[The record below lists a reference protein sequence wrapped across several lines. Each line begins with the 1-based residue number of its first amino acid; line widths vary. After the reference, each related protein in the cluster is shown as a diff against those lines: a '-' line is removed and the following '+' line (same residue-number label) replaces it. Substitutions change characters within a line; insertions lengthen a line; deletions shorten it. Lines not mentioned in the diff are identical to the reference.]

1 MALPPGQ
8 CLAGQPAA
16 RIAMNPLWLYTQF
29 NGSKRARIMTVNRH
43 GIETIDTQTL
53 EPWLQGRSFA
63 DWKRQLDAQGYLI
76 FNQVMSAQEI
86 QRVREALAPHLTHRG
101 RNNFEGF
108 HSNRVYSLLSKAP
121 QVFSELVTH
130 PLALA
135 FAEAELGAS
144 CLLSALL
151 AIDLHPGETVQPWH
165 RDDDSIAIELPRP
178 AFGISTFW
186 AIDETTATNG
196 ATEFIPGSH
205 LDSGDRETSDL
216 FKDAFDTTAVVT
228 DTKHDPQPQSGSV
241 RAIMPAGSLMIAKS
255 TLLHRGGANRS
266 DGHRLLVT
274 PQYCA
279 GWARQLENM
288 MAAVPRDIAA
298 NLPQRTRELIGYNIH
313 GAFMGYV
320 DGVHPD
326 KLLDLEHQNREPT

>member
-1 MALPPGQ
+1 
-8 CLAGQPAA
+8 
-16 RIAMNPLWLYTQF
+16 
-29 NGSKRARIMTVNRH
+29 MTINRH
-43 GIETIDTQTL
+43 GIQTIDPQTL

-63 DWKRQLDAQGYLI
+63 HWKSQFDTQGYLI
-76 FNQVMSAQEI
+76 FSKVMSPPEI
-86 QRVREALAPHLTHRG
+86 ERVRLALQPHLKHRG

-108 HSNRVYSLLSKAP
+108 KSNRVYSLVAKAP
-121 QVFSELVTH
+121 EVFSAMVSH

-151 AIDLHPGETVQPWH
+151 AIDLHPGESVQPWH
-165 RDDDSIAIELPRP
+165 RDDDSIAMALPRP

-186 AIDETTATNG
+186 AIDETTADNG

-205 LDSGDRETSDL
+205 LDKADRATSDL
-216 FKDAFDTTAVVT
+216 FKNAFESTVD
-228 DTKHDPQPQSGSV
+228 DGNIDHDVIAQKGVSK
-241 RAIMPAGSLMIAKS
+241 AIMPAGSLMIAKGN
-255 TLLHRGGANRS
+255 LLHRGGANRS

-288 MAAVPRDIAA
+288 MAAVPRSIAA
-298 NLPQRTRELIGYNIH
+298 SLPQRTRELIGYNIH

-326 KLLDLEHQNREPT
+326 KLLDLEDQNH